1 MSTNKADLMEP
12 KIFDHVGVMIHLVD
26 LEITNV
32 LKNWLVPL
40 QLAPEQYLVIALL
53 LKKEGISQNDI
64 ANTLKKDKSSI
75 TRMLA
80 SLEQKGFIKRTG
92 SAIDRRAVQV
102 YLTDEGRALSD
113 EVDRI
118 SSRTKE
124 LLNSGFTDEELT
136 ELKRLLMKVSG
147 NVNPL

>member
-1 MSTNKADLMEP
+1 MEP

-40 QLAPEQYLVIALL
+40 QLAPEQFLVIALL

-64 ANTLKKDKSSI
+64 ANALNKDKSSI

-92 SAIDRRAVQV
+92 SASDRRSVDV
-102 YLTDEGRALSD
+102 TLTDEGRALSD
-113 EVDRI
+113 DVDRI
-118 SSRTKE
+118 SIRTKE

>member
-1 MSTNKADLMEP
+1 MEP

>member
-1 MSTNKADLMEP
+1 MEP

-53 LKKEGISQNDI
+53 LKKEGISQNEI
-64 ANTLKKDKSSI
+64 ADTLKKDKSSI

-113 EVDRI
+113 DVDRI
-118 SSRTKE
+118 SIRTKE

>member
-1 MSTNKADLMEP
+1 MEP

-40 QLAPEQYLVIALL
+40 QLAPEQCLVIAHL
-53 LKKEGISQNDI
+53 LKKEGISQNEI
-64 ANTLKKDKSSI
+64 AYTLKKDKSSI

-102 YLTDEGRALSD
+102 YLTDEGRALND

-118 SSRTKE
+118 SIRTKE